1 MTESFEVLQQ
11 TAYAKGQAIKQ
22 QHRRQRRVLLGTKVS
37 LLASDFAHAHLYQ
50 ELQDWHVPNTHAR
63 IGAYVRAFE
72 DGYQHG

>member
-1 MTESFEVLQQ
+1 MTESLEVLQQ

-22 QHRRQRRVLLGTKVS
+22 QHRQQRRVLQGTKVS

-50 ELQDWHVPNTHAR
+50 QLQDWHVPDTHAR
-63 IGAYVRAFE
+63 IGACMRAFE